1 MKKNEEHGSDHLPV
15 WATFRIKIDELAD
28 EIVRER
34 LYLVWTD
41 PMALDP
47 ACRAAKVTREIADML
62 AVLAKSLES
71 AGHAPDSV
79 ATFLMR

>member
-1 MKKNEEHGSDHLPV
+1 M
-15 WATFRIKIDELAD
+15 
-28 EIVRER
+28 RER

-47 ACRAAKVTREIADML
+47 ARRAAKVTREIADML

-71 AGHAPDSV
+71 AGHAPRQRCDLPHV
-79 ATFLMR
+79 LIVHDVFQGCGPAAPG

>member
-1 MKKNEEHGSDHLPV
+1 M
-15 WATFRIKIDELAD
+15 
-28 EIVRER
+28 RER

-47 ACRAAKVTREIADML
+47 ARRAAKVTREIADML
-62 AVLAKSLES
+62 AVLAKSHES

>member
-1 MKKNEEHGSDHLPV
+1 
-15 WATFRIKIDELAD
+15 
-28 EIVRER
+28 
-34 LYLVWTD
+34 
-41 PMALDP
+41 MALDP
-47 ACRAAKVTREIADML
+47 ARRAAKVTREIADML